1 MLPHLSIL
9 GAQISALGWDKRVGR
24 VINANGTEGLELGPE
39 GAGEKEHKKETDPG
53 PWAEP
58 EI

>member
-1 MLPHLSIL
+1 MLSHLSIL

-53 PWAEP
+53 P
-58 EI
+58 